1 MNKLERLEI
10 TPITSYHKS
19 KKQRAQK
26 TAKQE
31 KKKDC
36 STKNI
41 LAHTKR
47 KIKTLTK
54 QTRVNSSRTSSQAPI
69 HQTPL

>member
-31 KKKDC
+31 NKKTAAQK
-36 STKNI
+36 TFWR
-41 LAHTKR
+41 TR
-47 KIKTLTK
+47 KGK
-54 QTRVNSSRTSSQAPI
+54 
-69 HQTPL
+69 